1 MNTNATIGPTIR
13 ITGEV
18 IASEPLLLAGHV
30 DGSIEVSGHGV
41 IVSASGRLEGR
52 ITADTVV
59 VEGTVN
65 GRLDAVGRIVVR
77 ETANI
82 EGELFAP
89 SVSLADGALVHGRV
103 ETAAGRGGKVVSL
116 AS

>member
-1 MNTNATIGPTIR
+1 MNSSSAAIGPTIR

-18 IASEPLLLAGHV
+18 IASEPLLVAGHV
-30 DGSIEVSGHGV
+30 DGTIEVSGHGV
-41 IVSASGRLEGR
+41 ILSASGRLEGHV
-52 ITADTVV
+52 TADTVV

-77 ETANI
+77 ETATI
-82 EGELFAP
+82 EGELRAP
-89 SVSLADGALVHGRV
+89 SVSLADGALVRGRV
-103 ETAAGRGGKVVSL
+103 ETSGARAKFISL

>member
-1 MNTNATIGPTIR
+1 MNSNAAIGPTIR
-13 ITGEV
+13 IKGEV
-18 IASEPLLLAGHV
+18 HASEPLLIEGHV

-41 IVSASGRLEGR
+41 ILSASGRLEGH

-65 GRLDAVGRIVVR
+65 GRLDAAGRIVVR

-82 EGELFAP
+82 QGELFAP
-89 SVSLADGALVHGRV
+89 SVSLADGALVLGRV
-103 ETAAGRGGKVVSL
+103 ETSGARAKVIPL